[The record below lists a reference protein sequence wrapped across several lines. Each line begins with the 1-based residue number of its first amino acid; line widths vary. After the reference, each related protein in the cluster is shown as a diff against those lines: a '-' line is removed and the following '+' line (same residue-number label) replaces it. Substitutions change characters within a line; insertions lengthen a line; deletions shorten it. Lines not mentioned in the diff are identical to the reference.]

1 MDTRVMPINMR
12 FDPWKTN
19 EYGIKT
25 VFKRGRRDGEQVYT
39 DNDKKD
45 ALKNWQE

>member
-25 VFKRGRRDGEQVYT
+25 VFKCGRRDGEQVYT
-39 DNDKKD
+39 DNN
-45 ALKNWQE
+45 KNNDRKNNP

>member
-1 MDTRVMPINMR
+1 MDTRVMPIDMR

-25 VFKRGRRDGEQVYT
+25 VFKCRRGNGEQVYAN
-39 DNDKKD
+39 NDKKD
-45 ALKNWQE
+45 ALKNW